1 MAWERQRGLSCA
13 ATLAYRARLDR
24 ADPERMPDKLEFRLV
39 HYPEPILRKVAQPV
53 ARFDEELA
61 RTVEGMF
68 DLMRR
73 SNGVGLAAPQVGL
86 DQRVLVL
93 NPTGDEKD
101 ALALV
106 NVVILERSGP
116 ETSFEE
122 GCLSFPEIYAEVRR
136 PERCKISAFAPDGTV
151 IEREFDGFTSRIIQH
166 EYDHLEGVLLV
177 DRMTPAEKLKH
188 KSALEELVT
197 RYKRARPAEVAAQ
210 AAEREGARKE

>member
-1 MAWERQRGLSCA
+1 
-13 ATLAYRARLDR
+13 LAYRARLDR